1 MNKKL
6 ILMVLLISSS
16 HLFAQK
22 SNVFLK
28 GMVRDS
34 LNLIKDVHVI
44 NLNTL
49 KGTYSND
56 YGQYRITVSLGDTL
70 EFTSV
75 QFETVKKIIT
85 DRIFFSKKLNLIL
98 KNKNYVLNEI
108 NVKKHDL
115 SGDLSID
122 RKRVPKDTIAL
133 KGRKLSNIIENISK
147 ESQKGI
153 LNKPIKK
160 HSELAETSMKN
171 TDPSRAFNG
180 ANLMGIVNGLFSLIP
195 KNKKKKLSKKELNEF
210 LKNKI
215 LIDFGNSFFEELNI
229 KNNQITSF
237 LDYCMQFNVE
247 KLYEENKKLDLI
259 KLLEDKSIIFLIEL
273 KQK

>member
-1 MNKKL
+1 
-6 ILMVLLISSS
+6 
-16 HLFAQK
+16 
-22 SNVFLK
+22 
-28 GMVRDS
+28 
-34 LNLIKDVHVI
+34 
-44 NLNTL
+44 
-49 KGTYSND
+49 
-56 YGQYRITVSLGDTL
+56 
-70 EFTSV
+70 
-75 QFETVKKIIT
+75 
-85 DRIFFSKKLNLIL
+85 
-98 KNKNYVLNEI
+98 
-108 NVKKHDL
+108 
-115 SGDLSID
+115 
-122 RKRVPKDTIAL
+122 
-133 KGRKLSNIIENISK
+133 
-147 ESQKGI
+147 
-153 LNKPIKK
+153 
-160 HSELAETSMKN
+160 MKN

-195 KNKKKKLSKKELNEF
+195 KKKKKKLSKKELNEF

>member
-6 ILMVLLISSS
+6 ILIVLLICSSK
-16 HLFAQK
+16 LFAQK
-22 SNVFLK
+22 NNVFLR

-75 QFETVKKIIT
+75 QFETIKKIIT

-98 KNKNYVLNEI
+98 KNKNYVLNEVT
-108 NVKKHDL
+108 VKKHDL
-115 SGDLSID
+115 IGDLRID
-122 RKRVPKDTIAL
+122 RKKVPKDTIAL
-133 KGRKLSNIIENISK
+133 KGKKLSNIIDNISK
-147 ESQKGI
+147 KSQKGI
-153 LNKPIKK
+153 LNKPNIK
-160 HSELAETSMKN
+160 HSELAKTSMKN

-180 ANLMGIVNGLFSLIP
+180 ANLVGIVNGLFSLIP
-195 KNKKKKLSKKELNEF
+195 KKKKNKLSKKESNEL

-215 LIDFGNSFFEELNI
+215 LTDFGNSFFEELNI
-229 KNNQITSF
+229 KNNQITKF
-237 LDYCMQFNVE
+237 LEYCMQFNVE
-247 KLYEENKKLDLI
+247 KLYEENKRLDLI
-259 KLLEDKSIIFLIEL
+259 KLLEDESINFLIEL

>member
-1 MNKKL
+1 
-6 ILMVLLISSS
+6 MVLLISSS

-98 KNKNYVLNEI
+98 KNKNYVLNEV

-115 SGDLSID
+115 IGDLSID

-195 KNKKKKLSKKELNEF
+195 KKKKKKLSKKELNEF

>member
-1 MNKKL
+1 VNKKL

-16 HLFAQK
+16 QLFAQK

-75 QFETVKKIIT
+75 QFETIKKIIT

-98 KNKNYVLNEI
+98 KNKNYVLNEVT
-108 NVKKHDL
+108 VKKHDL
-115 SGDLSID
+115 IGDLRID
-122 RKRVPKDTIAL
+122 RKKVPKDTIAL
-133 KGRKLSNIIENISK
+133 KGKKLSNIIDNISK
-147 ESQKGI
+147 KSQKGI
-153 LNKPIKK
+153 LNKPNIK
-160 HSELAETSMKN
+160 HSELAKTSMKN

-180 ANLMGIVNGLFSLIP
+180 ANLVGIVNGLFSLIP
-195 KNKKKKLSKKELNEF
+195 KKKKNKLSKKESNEL

-215 LIDFGNSFFEELNI
+215 LTDFGNSFFEELNI
-229 KNNQITSF
+229 KNNQITKF
-237 LDYCMQFNVE
+237 LEYCMQFNVE
-247 KLYEENKKLDLI
+247 KLYEENKRLDLI
-259 KLLEDKSIIFLIEL
+259 KLLEDESINFLIEL

>member
-1 MNKKL
+1 
-6 ILMVLLISSS
+6 
-16 HLFAQK
+16 
-22 SNVFLK
+22 
-28 GMVRDS
+28 MVRDS

-75 QFETVKKIIT
+75 QFKTVKKIIN

-98 KNKNYVLNEI
+98 KNKNYVLNEVT
-108 NVKKHDL
+108 VKKHDL
-115 SGDLSID
+115 IGDLRID
-122 RKRVPKDTIAL
+122 RKKVPQDTIAL
-133 KGRKLSNIIENISK
+133 KGRKLSNIIDNISK
-147 ESQKGI
+147 ESRKGI
-153 LNKPIKK
+153 LKKPTKK
-160 HSELAETSMKN
+160 HRKLAETSMRN
-171 TDPSRAFNG
+171 TDPSRSFNG

-195 KNKKKKLSKKELNEF
+195 KKKKNKLSKKESNEL

-215 LIDFGNSFFEELNI
+215 LTDFGNSFFEELNI
-229 KNNQITSF
+229 KNSQITSF
-237 LDYCMQFNVE
+237 LEYCMQFNVE
-247 KLYEENKKLDLI
+247 KLYEENKRLDLI
-259 KLLEDKSIIFLIEL
+259 KLLEDESINFLIEL

>member
-6 ILMVLLISSS
+6 ILMVLLISSY

-85 DRIFFSKKLNLIL
+85 DRIFFSKKLNIIL
-98 KNKNYVLNEI
+98 KNKNYVLNEV

-115 SGDLSID
+115 IGDLSID

-195 KNKKKKLSKKELNEF
+195 KKKKKKLSKKELNEF

>member
-1 MNKKL
+1 
-6 ILMVLLISSS
+6 MVLLICSFQ
-16 HLFAQK
+16 LFAQK
-22 SNVFLK
+22 SNVFLR

-34 LNLIKDVHVI
+34 LNLIKDVHVV
-44 NLNTL
+44 NLNSL

-85 DRIFFSKKLNLIL
+85 DRVFFSKKLNLIL
-98 KNKNYVLNEI
+98 KNKNYVLEEI

-115 SGDLSID
+115 IGDLRTD
-122 RKRVPKDTIAL
+122 RKKVPKDTIAI
-133 KGRKLSNIIENISK
+133 KGRKLSNILENISK

-153 LNKPIKK
+153 LKKPIKK
-160 HSELAETSMKN
+160 NSKLAETSMRN

-180 ANLMGIVNGLFSLIP
+180 ANLMGIVNGIISLIP
-195 KNKKKKLSKKELNEF
+195 KKKKKLSKKEISEL

-215 LIDFGNSFFEELNI
+215 LTDFGSDFFKELKIPNDQI
-229 KNNQITSF
+229 KPF
-237 LDYCMQFNVE
+237 LDYCLQFNIE
-247 KLYEENKKLDLI
+247 DLYTDNKRLDII
-259 KLLEDKSIIFLIEL
+259 KLLEDESINFLVQL

>member
-85 DRIFFSKKLNLIL
+85 DRIFFSKKLNIIL
-98 KNKNYVLNEI
+98 KNKNYVLNEV

-115 SGDLSID
+115 IGDLSID

-195 KNKKKKLSKKELNEF
+195 KKKKKKLSKKELNEF

>member
-1 MNKKL
+1 VNKKL
-6 ILMVLLISSS
+6 ILIILLTCSSQ
-16 HLFAQK
+16 LFAQK
-22 SNVFLK
+22 SNIFLQ

-75 QFETVKKIIT
+75 QFETIKKIIT
-85 DRIFFSKKLNLIL
+85 DRIFFSKKLKLIL
-98 KNKNYVLNEI
+98 KNKNYVLNEVI
-108 NVKKHDL
+108 VKKHDL
-115 SGDLSID
+115 IGDLRID
-122 RKRVPKDTIAL
+122 RKKVPKDTIAL

-153 LNKPIKK
+153 LNKPSIK
-160 HSELAETSMKN
+160 HSKLAETSMRN
-171 TDPSRAFNG
+171 TDPSRSFNG
-180 ANLMGIVNGLFSLIP
+180 VNLMGIVNGMFSLIP
-195 KNKKKKLSKKELNEF
+195 KKKRKKLSTKESNEL

-215 LIDFGNSFFEELNI
+215 LTDFGNSFFEELNI
-229 KNNQITSF
+229 DNNQIIPF
-237 LDYCMQFNVE
+237 LEYCSQFNIE
-247 KLYEENKKLDLI
+247 ELYKENKRLDLI
-259 KLLEDKSIIFLIEL
+259 KLLEDESIKFLIQL

>member
-1 MNKKL
+1 
-6 ILMVLLISSS
+6 MVLLISSS

-147 ESQKGI
+147 ESQKGM

-160 HSELAETSMKN
+160 HSKLAETSMRN

>member
-6 ILMVLLISSS
+6 ILIVLLICSSK
-16 HLFAQK
+16 LFAQK
-22 SNVFLK
+22 NNVFLR

-75 QFETVKKIIT
+75 QFKTVKKIIT

-98 KNKNYVLNEI
+98 KNKNYVLNEVT
-108 NVKKHDL
+108 VKKHDL
-115 SGDLSID
+115 IGDLRID
-122 RKRVPKDTIAL
+122 RKKVPQDTIAL
-133 KGRKLSNIIENISK
+133 KGRKLSNIIDNISK
-147 ESQKGI
+147 ESRKGI
-153 LNKPIKK
+153 LKKPTKK
-160 HSELAETSMKN
+160 HSKLSETSMRN
-171 TDPSRAFNG
+171 TDPSRSFNG

-195 KNKKKKLSKKELNEF
+195 KKKKNKLSKKESKEL

-215 LIDFGNSFFEELNI
+215 LTDFGTSFFEELNI
-229 KNNQITSF
+229 KNSQITSF
-237 LDYCMQFNVE
+237 LEYCMQFNVE
-247 KLYEENKKLDLI
+247 KLYEENKRLDLI
-259 KLLEDKSIIFLIEL
+259 KLLEDESINFLIEL

>member
-6 ILMVLLISSS
+6 ILIVLLICSSK
-16 HLFAQK
+16 LFAQK
-22 SNVFLK
+22 NNVFLR

-75 QFETVKKIIT
+75 QFKTVKKIIT

-98 KNKNYVLNEI
+98 KNKNYVLNEVT
-108 NVKKHDL
+108 VKKHDL
-115 SGDLSID
+115 IGDLRID
-122 RKRVPKDTIAL
+122 RKKVPQDTIAL
-133 KGRKLSNIIENISK
+133 KGRKLSNIIDNISK
-147 ESQKGI
+147 ESRKGI
-153 LNKPIKK
+153 LKKPTKK
-160 HSELAETSMKN
+160 HSKLAETSMRN
-171 TDPSRAFNG
+171 TDPSRSFNG

-195 KNKKKKLSKKELNEF
+195 KKKKNKLSKKESKEF
-210 LKNKI
+210 LKNKM
-215 LIDFGNSFFEELNI
+215 LTDFGTSFFEELNI
-229 KNNQITSF
+229 KNSQITSF
-237 LDYCMQFNVE
+237 LEYCMQFNVE
-247 KLYEENKKLDLI
+247 KFYEENKRLDLI
-259 KLLEDKSIIFLIEL
+259 KLLEDESINFLIEL

>member
-6 ILMVLLISSS
+6 ILIVLLICCSQ
-16 HLFAQK
+16 LFAQK
-22 SNVFLK
+22 SNVFLR

-34 LNLIKDVHVI
+34 LNLIKDIHVI

-85 DRIFFSKKLNLIL
+85 DRVFFSKKLNLIL
-98 KNKNYVLNEI
+98 KNKNYVLNEV

-115 SGDLSID
+115 IGDLRID
-122 RKRVPKDTIAL
+122 RKKVPNDTIAI
-133 KGRKLSNIIENISK
+133 KGRKLSNIIDNISK
-147 ESQKGI
+147 ESRKGI
-153 LNKPIKK
+153 LKKPTKK
-160 HSELAETSMKN
+160 HSKLVETSMRN
-171 TDPSRAFNG
+171 TDPSRSFNG

-195 KNKKKKLSKKELNEF
+195 KKEKNKLSKKESKEL

-215 LIDFGNSFFEELNI
+215 LTDFGTSFFEELNI
-229 KNNQITSF
+229 KNSQITSF
-237 LDYCMQFNVE
+237 LEYCMQFNVE
-247 KLYEENKKLDLI
+247 KFYEENKRLDLI
-259 KLLEDKSIIFLIEL
+259 KLLEDESVNFLIEL

>member
-16 HLFAQK
+16 QLFAQK

-75 QFETVKKIIT
+75 QFETIKKIIT
-85 DRIFFSKKLNLIL
+85 DRIFFSKKLNIIL
-98 KNKNYVLNEI
+98 KNKNYVLNEV

-115 SGDLSID
+115 IGDLSID

-160 HSELAETSMKN
+160 HSKLAETSMRN

-195 KNKKKKLSKKELNEF
+195 KKKKKKLSKKESNKL

-215 LIDFGNSFFEELNI
+215 LTDFGNSFFEELNI
-229 KNNQITSF
+229 KNNQITEF
-237 LDYCMQFNVE
+237 LEYCMQFNVE
-247 KLYEENKKLDLI
+247 KLYEENKRLDLI
-259 KLLEDKSIIFLIEL
+259 KLLEDESINFLIEL

>member
-6 ILMVLLISSS
+6 ILIVLLICSSK
-16 HLFAQK
+16 LFAQK
-22 SNVFLK
+22 NNVFLR

-75 QFETVKKIIT
+75 QFETIKKIIT

-195 KNKKKKLSKKELNEF
+195 KKKKKKLSKKELNEF

>member
-85 DRIFFSKKLNLIL
+85 DRIFFSKKLNIIL
-98 KNKNYVLNEI
+98 KNKNYVLNEV

-115 SGDLSID
+115 IGDLSID

-147 ESQKGI
+147 ESQKGM

-160 HSELAETSMKN
+160 HSKLAETSMRN

-195 KNKKKKLSKKELNEF
+195 KKKKKKLSKKELNEF

>member
-1 MNKKL
+1 
-6 ILMVLLISSS
+6 MVLLICSFQ
-16 HLFAQK
+16 LFAQK
-22 SNVFLK
+22 SNVFLR

-34 LNLIKDVHVI
+34 LNLIKDVHVV
-44 NLNTL
+44 NLNSL

-85 DRIFFSKKLNLIL
+85 DRVFFSKKLNLIL
-98 KNKNYVLNEI
+98 KNKNYVLEEI

-115 SGDLSID
+115 IGDLRTD
-122 RKRVPKDTIAL
+122 RKKVPKDTIAI
-133 KGRKLSNIIENISK
+133 KGRKLSNILENISK

-153 LNKPIKK
+153 LKKPIKK
-160 HSELAETSMKN
+160 NSKLAETSMRN

-180 ANLMGIVNGLFSLIP
+180 ANLMGIVNGIISLIP
-195 KNKKKKLSKKELNEF
+195 KKKKKLSKKEINEL

-215 LIDFGNSFFEELNI
+215 LTDFGSDFFKELKIPNDQI
-229 KNNQITSF
+229 KPF
-237 LDYCMQFNVE
+237 LYYCLQFNIE
-247 KLYEENKKLDLI
+247 DLYTDNKRLDII
-259 KLLEDKSIIFLIEL
+259 KLLEDESINFLVQL

>member
-1 MNKKL
+1 
-6 ILMVLLISSS
+6 MVLLISSS

-85 DRIFFSKKLNLIL
+85 DRIFFSKKLNIIL
-98 KNKNYVLNEI
+98 KNKNYVLNEV

-115 SGDLSID
+115 IGDLSID

-215 LIDFGNSFFEELNI
+215 LTDFGNSFFEELNI
-229 KNNQITSF
+229 KNNQITKF
-237 LDYCMQFNVE
+237 LEYCMQFNVE

-259 KLLEDKSIIFLIEL
+259 KLLEDKSINFLIEL

>member
-1 MNKKL
+1 
-6 ILMVLLISSS
+6 MVLLISSS

-75 QFETVKKIIT
+75 QFETLKKIIT

-108 NVKKHDL
+108 NVKKHNL
-115 SGDLSID
+115 IGDLSID

-147 ESQKGI
+147 ESQKGM

-160 HSELAETSMKN
+160 HSKLAETSMRN

-195 KNKKKKLSKKELNEF
+195 KKKKKKLSKKESTEF

-259 KLLEDKSIIFLIEL
+259 KLLEDKSINFLIEL

>member
-1 MNKKL
+1 
-6 ILMVLLISSS
+6 MVLLISSS
-16 HLFAQK
+16 QLFAQK

-75 QFETVKKIIT
+75 QFETIKKIIT

-98 KNKNYVLNEI
+98 KNKNYVLNEVT
-108 NVKKHDL
+108 VKKHDL
-115 SGDLSID
+115 IGDLRID
-122 RKRVPKDTIAL
+122 RKKVPKDTIAL
-133 KGRKLSNIIENISK
+133 KGKKLSNIIDNISK
-147 ESQKGI
+147 KSQKGI
-153 LNKPIKK
+153 LNKPNIK
-160 HSELAETSMKN
+160 HSELAKTSMKN

-180 ANLMGIVNGLFSLIP
+180 ANLVGIVNGLFSLIP
-195 KNKKKKLSKKELNEF
+195 KKKKNKLSKKESNEL

-215 LIDFGNSFFEELNI
+215 LTDFGNSFFEELNI
-229 KNNQITSF
+229 KNSQITSF
-237 LDYCMQFNVE
+237 LEYCMQFNVE
-247 KLYEENKKLDLI
+247 KLYEENKRLDLI
-259 KLLEDKSIIFLIEL
+259 KLLEDESINFLIEL